1 LICQFV
7 VKINVVIGFKHR
19 ICSIKISAELSITLI
34 GFIRLRLKTLQLVAG
49 MKGKANRAEAR

>member
-1 LICQFV
+1 MICQFV
-7 VKINVVIGFKHR
+7 VKINVVIGFEQSF
-19 ICSIKISAELSITLI
+19 CSIKISAELSITLI